1 MTLDDRA
8 NLAGQAAIFAG
19 AYAHGAR
26 LASDREEKRRLL
38 TRAFQ
43 AWHLAARQWAEMQA
57 MAPNCAE
64 AGFAEAQIL
73 QDVVELA

>member
-1 MTLDDRA
+1 MTLDERA

-26 LASDREEKRRLL
+26 LAADRDEKRRLL

-43 AWHLAARQWAEMQA
+43 AWHLAARQWAELQVL
-57 MAPNCAE
+57 APNCAE
-64 AGFAEAQIL
+64 AGLAEAQTL